1 VRLSNAKKDANDQ
14 VDPANPFTHFREA
27 SWEEAL
33 DIAAKGLVKIRDEKG
48 VKALAGFGSAKG
60 SNEEAYLFQKLVRTG
75 FGSNNVDH
83 CTRLCHASSVA
94 ALMEGLNSGAVSAP
108 FAAAMDAEVIIV
120 IGANP
125 AINHPVAA
133 TFIKNAAQRG
143 AKLIVMDPR
152 GQALSRHAHM
162 HLAFKA
168 GSDVAMLNAMINTII
183 TEGLTDEQYIAGYT
197 EGFDELKE
205 RIKEFTPEKMAPICG
220 IPAETLREVAR
231 LYARSRASIIFWG
244 MGISQHVHGTD
255 NARCLIALALITGQV
270 GRPGT
275 GLHPLR
281 GQNNVQGAS
290 DAGLIP
296 MFLPDYQPVG
306 RTDLREPF
314 ERLWHQALDP
324 VRGLTVVEI
333 INAIHAGEITG
344 MYIEGENPAMSDPDL
359 QHAREALAKLEHLV
373 VQDLFVTETAFH
385 ADVILPASAFA
396 EKSGTFTN
404 TDRRVQLAREVI
416 KPPGDARQD
425 LWIIQEIARRMGLDW
440 RYDGPADVFTEMTQ
454 VMPSLQNITWERLVR
469 EGAVTYPVD
478 DPQKPGNEIIFTTGF
493 PTENGRG
500 KIVPARVVPPDELPD
515 DEYPMVL
522 STGRVLE
529 HWHTGSMTR
538 RSQVLDQIE
547 PEAVAFM
554 SPKDMRRMKVRP
566 GDLMRLETR
575 RGAVEVK
582 VRSDRDVPENMVFM
596 PFCYAEAAANLLT
609 NPALDPFG
617 KIPEFKFCAVR
628 AEPAE
633 VRAAAE

>member
-1 VRLSNAKKDANDQ
+1 
-14 VDPANPFTHFREA
+14 
-27 SWEEAL
+27 
-33 DIAAKGLVKIRDEKG
+33 
-48 VKALAGFGSAKG
+48 
-60 SNEEAYLFQKLVRTG
+60 
-75 FGSNNVDH
+75 
-83 CTRLCHASSVA
+83 
-94 ALMEGLNSGAVSAP
+94 ME
-108 FAAAMDAEVIIV
+108 
-120 IGANP
+120 
-125 AINHPVAA
+125 
-133 TFIKNAAQRG
+133 
-143 AKLIVMDPR
+143 
-152 GQALSRHAHM
+152 
-162 HLAFKA
+162 
-168 GSDVAMLNAMINTII
+168 
-183 TEGLTDEQYIAGYT
+183 
-197 EGFDELKE
+197 
-205 RIKEFTPEKMAPICG
+205 PICG
-220 IPAETLREVAR
+220 IPAETLKEVAR

-244 MGISQHVHGTD
+244 MGISQHIHGTD
-255 NARCLIALALITGQV
+255 NARCLIALALTTGQI

-314 ERLWHQALDP
+314 EKLWQQDLDP

-333 INAIHAGEITG
+333 MNAIHAGEING

-359 QHAREALAKLEHLV
+359 QHAREALAMLDHLV

-425 LWIIQEIARRMGLDW
+425 LWIIQEIGKRMGLPW
-440 RYDGPADVFTEMTQ
+440 NYSGPADVFTEMTQ
-454 VMPSLQNITWERLVR
+454 VMASLKNITWERLVR
-469 EGAVTYPVD
+469 EGAVTYPVS
-478 DPQKPGNEIIFTTGF
+478 DPNKPGNEIIFTTGF
-493 PTENGRG
+493 PTASGRG
-500 KIVPARVVPPDELPD
+500 KIVPAKVIAPDEVPD
-515 DEYPMVL
+515 AEYPMVL

-538 RSQVLDQIE
+538 RASVLDQIE

-554 SPKDMRRMKVRP
+554 SPKDMRKLSVWP
-566 GDLMRLETR
+566 GDFIRLQTR

-628 AEPAE
+628 AEKAE
-633 VRAAAE
+633 LQSAAE